1 MKDLLK
7 KEVIVLPVFI
17 YNFLSI
23 LIFLLSQTYT
33 LIQVQA
39 VLVFFSFILIPMT
52 IAIKNPKFEKD
63 GSYLILTDIHNVLIG
78 LNYFIFLIINS
89 LIVLFVLS
97 YLK

>member
-1 MKDLLK
+1 MKTLLK
-7 KEVIVLPVFI
+7 KITSLVVFI
-17 YNFLSI
+17 YNFLSL

-39 VLVFFSFILIPMT
+39 VFVYFGSILIPMI
-52 IAIKNPKFEKD
+52 IAIRNPKFEKD
-63 GSYLILTDIHNVLIG
+63 GSYLIPADIHNVLIV

-89 LIVLFVLS
+89 LIILFILS

>member
-23 LIFLLSQTYT
+23 LIFLLSHTYT

-39 VLVFFSFILIPMT
+39 ILVFFGYVLIPMT
-52 IAIKNPKFEKD
+52 IAIRNPKFEKD
-63 GSYLILTDIHNVLIG
+63 GSYLIPTDIHNVLIG

-89 LIVLFVLS
+89 LIFLFVLS

>member
-39 VLVFFSFILIPMT
+39 ILVFFGYVLIPIT
-52 IAIKNPKFEKD
+52 IAIRNPKFEKD
-63 GSYLILTDIHNVLIG
+63 GSYLIPKDIHNFLIG

-89 LIVLFVLS
+89 LIVLFILS

>member
-1 MKDLLK
+1 MKTLLK
-7 KEVIVLPVFI
+7 KEITSLVVFI
-17 YNFLSI
+17 YNFLSP

-39 VLVFFSFILIPMT
+39 VLVYFGSILIPMI
-52 IAIKNPKFEKD
+52 IAIRNPKFEKD
-63 GSYLILTDIHNVLIG
+63 GSYLIPADIHNVLIV

-89 LIVLFVLS
+89 LIILFILS

>member
-39 VLVFFSFILIPMT
+39 ILVFFGYVLIPMT
-52 IAIKNPKFEKD
+52 IAIRNPKFEKD
-63 GSYLILTDIHNVLIG
+63 GSYLITTDIHNVLIG

>member
-33 LIQVQA
+33 I
-39 VLVFFSFILIPMT
+39 LVFFGYVLIPMT
-52 IAIKNPKFEKD
+52 IAIRNPKFEKD
-63 GSYLILTDIHNVLIG
+63 GSYLITTDIHNVLIG

>member
-1 MKDLLK
+1 MKTLLK
-7 KEVIVLPVFI
+7 KEITSLVVFI
-17 YNFLSI
+17 YNFLSL

-39 VLVFFSFILIPMT
+39 VLVYFGSILIPMT
-52 IAIKNPKFEKD
+52 IAIRNPKFEKD
-63 GSYLILTDIHNVLIG
+63 GSYLISADIHNVLIV

-89 LIVLFVLS
+89 LIILFILS